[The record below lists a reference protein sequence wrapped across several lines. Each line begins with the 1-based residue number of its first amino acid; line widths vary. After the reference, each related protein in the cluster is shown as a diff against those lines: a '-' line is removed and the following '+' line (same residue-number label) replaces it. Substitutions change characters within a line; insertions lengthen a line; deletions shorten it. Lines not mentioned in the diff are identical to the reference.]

1 MSQSTAA
8 ARVSYARPI
17 PRPSSRE
24 RPAPPR
30 LRVVAP
36 STHRS
41 ATGLALLCVA
51 LLGGGLL
58 ALLMLNISIGKGAYA
73 LTELQT
79 QQRQLAE
86 NRQLLAEQVE
96 AVSAP
101 EQLAASARQLGMVPA
116 PNAVFVR
123 LPDGTVEGKPA
134 TAQAPPR
141 PAPTATSKTKADSKT
156 TSKSDSKQKTSSKT
170 SSKPATP
177 TGKQAPAEPK
187 R

>member
-1 MSQSTAA
+1 MSQSTAT
-8 ARVSYARPI
+8 ARVSTARPI
-17 PRPSSRE
+17 ARPSVRD

-36 STHRS
+36 TRRRS
-41 ATGLALLCVA
+41 ATGLAMLCVG

-58 ALLMLNISIGKGAYA
+58 VLLLLNISIGKGAYA

-79 QQRQLAE
+79 QQRQLADD
-86 NRQLLAEQVE
+86 QQALAEQVE

-101 EQLAASARQLGMVPA
+101 QQLAAAARELGMVPA

-123 LPDGTVEGKPA
+123 LPDGTVEGKPV
-134 TAQAPPR
+134 TAQAPPKPSPKAR
-141 PAPTATSKTKADSKT
+141 ARAAASGDKQTSTTKSTSTDKKATDKKTSTATQRT
-156 TSKSDSKQKTSSKT
+156 
-170 SSKPATP
+170 
-177 TGKQAPAEPK
+177 PAESK